1 MTHPRVFPVSHRCSF
16 TSEHRRGVPLPH
28 RPGFTLLELLLASAL
43 TTLLMVG
50 VLGIVAQVGLPARQ
64 PSDAASPD
72 AASPDAASRDAASRD
87 AALRGFADVLRLDLE
102 HAASIDVTKPNRVE
116 LLGYGSLDAE
126 TRRRTHR
133 PVRIVYHIARI
144 GDRRW
149 LLREQRRLD
158 VPTNRNVQ
166 RDLVAA
172 GVRGFELSHVP
183 LTPDRLAG
191 EAQPPS
197 VAQAPDV
204 AAAPDL
210 SAAESPVADDRE
222 PAASATAT
230 TASASAAAAST
241 TGMQPVH
248 GKAWRLTMFRGRH
261 EQTPEPAWQQWVSLR
276 GGAR

>member
-1 MTHPRVFPVSHRCSF
+1 MTNPRVSPVSHRCSF
-16 TSEHRRGVPLPH
+16 TSAHRPGFPLPH
-28 RPGFTLLELLLASAL
+28 CPGFTLLELLLASAL

-72 AASPDAASRDAASRD
+72 AASGDAS
-87 AALRGFADVLRLDLE
+87 LRGFADILRLDLE

-158 VPTNRNVQ
+158 VLTNRNVQ
-166 RDLVAA
+166 RDLIAA
-172 GVRGFELSHVP
+172 GIRGFELSHVP
-183 LTPDRLAG
+183 LTPDRIAG

-197 VAQAPDV
+197 EAD
-204 AAAPDL
+204 APDL
-210 SAAESPVADDRE
+210 SAAESSVADART
-222 PAASATAT
+222 PAANPSAP
-230 TASASAAAAST
+230 T

-248 GKAWRLTMFRGRH
+248 GKAWRLTMLRDELG
-261 EQTPEPAWQQWVSLR
+261 QPSEPLTQWVSLR